1 MAASTLADS
10 KVGQPASQAQEL
22 PQQREER
29 SSAGSQA
36 TCKQTASASSASVAS
51 ACASSASVASAS
63 SASASSASV
72 ASASVASASSA
83 SVASGA
89 SSACSVPALVL
100 ASLLPAA
107 AHLER
112 CYSVCCTD
120 THVFVGGGSISGFV
134 CVWKLPGDLL
144 SEFVAQQSDGDRGT
158 EAAPLH
164 ARAVHTRGKEK
175 SAEWQFVG
183 VLGSMVSPVVQL
195 KLNSTRERLAAV
207 TQSSIGYIW
216 DVSPAALSSLS
227 ALSASANVA
236 LSSFESLTSCS
247 SLPSWLAD
255 VFAGDSAQSSS
266 PPTQSKTALPAS
278 VSHLLHAGPK
288 PVAVLGGS
296 ESPANVAC
304 VEFLPDGAMLAAG
317 SSVPLS
323 VDQVGRE
330 GAACRAPLS
339 LYHCESG
346 QRIAEFPGFVFSGK
360 KTSHA
365 PRAPLLLSSIAAV
378 AMDPHKFV
386 PPLPTDAST
395 SRSASRWLAAGDAVC
410 GCVALLLLPD
420 GLLMQL
426 RRQHESLLHAWNE
439 KETRRLGLHQL
450 RRRRDEAS
458 LAAAAQ
464 RESTPADAEPGEKE
478 RMQKLEEAAAEAEK
492 AYQAALAEAAAA
504 GDDVKDRDEEDEN
517 FDERNPMPFVQ
528 PVLLNLPTVVAQLS
542 EAAPVEMTSLAWRP
556 RRQGHRGSLHLYVAC
571 TDGFVRILQ
580 LNPVAMDASSQHT
593 LQVRST
599 VLCKVASGTCAGD
612 VRSLICLRPYS
623 RRGHL
628 TVAACNAFDFT
639 SFASFASALPALSD
653 APPDPQDGAESSS
666 KDNGSSAFYQV
677 RVVEGLGEAGDEI
690 AACIHCHADFIC
702 GVAASPSGVVVV
714 SLAADKRL
722 AVYLR
727 SEAVQDRL
735 KKDEEEKKR
744 REAEEKRR
752 REAEEEEK
760 RRREA
765 EEEEKRRRE
774 AEEEEKRRREAEEE
788 EKRRREAEEEEKR
801 RREAEEAQRLEDTAT
816 ESKTESERM
825 SHAEEGGDPGINA
838 AGEEEP
844 REFGQAK
851 LGEVTAQADEMRDE
865 GEGEEERPSRR
876 KGDTLDNEA
885 EGGSSPKRLK
895 ASLSPAE
902 DAEEHLPEGD
912 EDDLFGEE

>member
-1 MAASTLADS
+1 MAASTLVDS
-10 KVGQPASQAQEL
+10 KGSQPASQAQEL

-36 TCKQTASASSASVAS
+36 TCKQILNPRLP
-51 ACASSASVASAS
+51 
-63 SASASSASV
+63 
-72 ASASVASASSA
+72 ASASSA

-89 SSACSVPALVL
+89 SSACSLPALVL
-100 ASLLPAA
+100 ASSLPAA

-144 SEFVAQQSDGDRGT
+144 SEFAAQQSERDRGT

-164 ARAVHTRGKEK
+164 ASAVHTRGKEK
-175 SAEWQFVG
+175 SAEWEFVG

-216 DVSPAALSSLS
+216 DVSPSALSSLS
-227 ALSASANVA
+227 ALSASANVT
-236 LSSFESLTSCS
+236 LSSFTSLTSCS

-255 VFAGDSAQSSS
+255 VFAGDPAQSSS
-266 PPTQSKTALPAS
+266 PPSQPTALPAS
-278 VSHLLHAGPK
+278 VSHLLRVGPK

-304 VEFLPDGAMLAAG
+304 VEFLPDGATLAAG

-330 GAACRAPLS
+330 DAACRAPLS

-360 KTSHA
+360 KTTHA
-365 PRAPLLLSSIAAV
+365 PRAPLLLSSIATV
-378 AMDPHKFV
+378 AMDPHKFL
-386 PPLPTDAST
+386 PPLPTGSST
-395 SRSASRWLAAGDAVC
+395 SRATSRWLAAGDAVC

-439 KETRRLGLHQL
+439 KETRRLVLHQL

-464 RESTPADAEPGEKE
+464 REAAPADAEPGEKE
-478 RMQKLEEAAAEAEK
+478 RLQNLEEAAADAGK

-504 GDDVKDRDEEDEN
+504 GDDVQDRDEEDEN
-517 FDERNPMPFVQ
+517 FEERNPMPFVQ

-571 TDGFVRILQ
+571 TDGFVRIIQ
-580 LNPVAMDASSQHT
+580 LNPVAVHASSQHT

-653 APPDPQDGAESSS
+653 APPDPRDGAESSS
-666 KDNGSSAFYQV
+666 KANGSSAFYQV

-690 AACIHCHADFIC
+690 AACVHCHADFIC
-702 GVAASPSGVVVV
+702 GVAASPSGLVVV

-722 AVYLR
+722 TVYLR
-727 SEAVQDRL
+727 SEAAQDRL

-744 REAEEKRR
+744 REAEEER
-752 REAEEEEK
+752 
-760 RRREA
+760 
-765 EEEEKRRRE
+765 
-774 AEEEEKRRREAEEE
+774 
-788 EKRRREAEEEEKR
+788 R

-816 ESKTESERM
+816 ESKTESETM
-825 SHAEEGGDPGINA
+825 THAEERGDPGMNA

-844 REFGQAK
+844 REFRQAR
-851 LGEVTAQADEMRDE
+851 LGEMAGQVDEMRDE

-876 KGDTLDNEA
+876 KGDTLDNDA
-885 EGGSSPKRLK
+885 EEGSSPKRLK
-895 ASLSPAE
+895 ASLSPPE

>member
-1 MAASTLADS
+1 M
-10 KVGQPASQAQEL
+10 
-22 PQQREER
+22 
-29 SSAGSQA
+29 
-36 TCKQTASASSASVAS
+36 C
-51 ACASSASVASAS
+51 
-63 SASASSASV
+63 
-72 ASASVASASSA
+72 
-83 SVASGA
+83 
-89 SSACSVPALVL
+89 
-100 ASLLPAA
+100 
-107 AHLER
+107 
-112 CYSVCCTD
+112 
-120 THVFVGGGSISGFV
+120 
-134 CVWKLPGDLL
+134 
-144 SEFVAQQSDGDRGT
+144 
-158 EAAPLH
+158 
-164 ARAVHTRGKEK
+164 
-175 SAEWQFVG
+175 
-183 VLGSMVSPVVQL
+183 
-195 KLNSTRERLAAV
+195 
-207 TQSSIGYIW
+207 
-216 DVSPAALSSLS
+216 
-227 ALSASANVA
+227 
-236 LSSFESLTSCS
+236 
-247 SLPSWLAD
+247 
-255 VFAGDSAQSSS
+255 
-266 PPTQSKTALPAS
+266 
-278 VSHLLHAGPK
+278 
-288 PVAVLGGS
+288 
-296 ESPANVAC
+296 
-304 VEFLPDGAMLAAG
+304 
-317 SSVPLS
+317 
-323 VDQVGRE
+323 
-330 GAACRAPLS
+330 
-339 LYHCESG
+339 
-346 QRIAEFPGFVFSGK
+346 
-360 KTSHA
+360 
-365 PRAPLLLSSIAAV
+365 
-378 AMDPHKFV
+378 
-386 PPLPTDAST
+386 
-395 SRSASRWLAAGDAVC
+395 
-410 GCVALLLLPD
+410 
-420 GLLMQL
+420 
-426 RRQHESLLHAWNE
+426 
-439 KETRRLGLHQL
+439 
-450 RRRRDEAS
+450 
-458 LAAAAQ
+458 
-464 RESTPADAEPGEKE
+464 
-478 RMQKLEEAAAEAEK
+478 
-492 AYQAALAEAAAA
+492 
-504 GDDVKDRDEEDEN
+504 
-517 FDERNPMPFVQ
+517 
-528 PVLLNLPTVVAQLS
+528 
-542 EAAPVEMTSLAWRP
+542 
-556 RRQGHRGSLHLYVAC
+556 
-571 TDGFVRILQ
+571 
-580 LNPVAMDASSQHT
+580 
-593 LQVRST
+593 
-599 VLCKVASGTCAGD
+599 GD

-825 SHAEEGGDPGINA
+825 SHAEERGDPGINA

-851 LGEVTAQADEMRDE
+851 VGEVTAQADEMRDE